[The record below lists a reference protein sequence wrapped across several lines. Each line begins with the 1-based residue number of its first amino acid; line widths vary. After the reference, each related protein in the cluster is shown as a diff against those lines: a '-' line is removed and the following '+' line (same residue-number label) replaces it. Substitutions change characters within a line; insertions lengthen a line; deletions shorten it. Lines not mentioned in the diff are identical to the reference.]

1 MAWKMTFDYDE
12 VHDVVT
18 ATFEDCILN
27 NSLDVARWRTEVE
40 GHLSKYPSKVDLLI
54 NLDGLV
60 VKYTAGRVFGRER
73 TEVLSRYTKRS
84 FRFGG
89 DEMTKMFVEHQRRHQ
104 RRGGERLQVARRGPA
119 GAAGGP
125 AGRGGREVPAG
136 RQEGHLSPTPVAHT
150 PANHS

>member
-12 VHDVVT
+12 QHDVVT
-18 ATFEDCILN
+18 ATFEDCTLN

-89 DEMTKMFVEHQRRHQ
+89 DEMTKMFVSTS
-104 RRGGERLQVARRGPA
+104 GVIN
-119 GAAGGP
+119 GAAVNVYRSRDEALRALLADRVAEAGGKSP
-125 AGRGGREVPAG
+125 MAGKKAI
-136 RQEGHLSPTPVAHT
+136 
-150 PANHS
+150 

>member
-18 ATFEDCILN
+18 ASFQDCILN

-40 GHLSKYPSKVDLLI
+40 GHLSRYPSKVDLLI

-73 TEVLSRYTKRS
+73 SQVLARFTKRS

-89 DEMTKMFVEHQRRHQ
+89 DEMTKMFVATS
-104 RRGGERLQVARRGPA
+104 GAIN
-119 GAAGGP
+119 GAATNVYRSRDE
-125 AGRGGREVPAG
+125 ALQALLADRKAEASGGRPSLAG
-136 RQEGHLSPTPVAHT
+136 KKAI
-150 PANHS
+150 

>member
-1 MAWKMTFDYDE
+1 MPWKMQFDYDE

-18 ATFEDCILN
+18 ASFEDCILN

-40 GHLSKYPSKVDLLI
+40 GYLSRYPAKVDLLI

-73 TEVLSRYTKRS
+73 AEVLSRYTRRS

-89 DEMTKMFVEHQRRHQ
+89 DEMTKMFVSTS
-104 RRGGERLQVARRGPA
+104 GVIN
-119 GAAGGP
+119 GAAVNVYRSREEALQALLEDRRLEA
-125 AGRGGREVPAG
+125 AGKPSLVSKRAV
-136 RQEGHLSPTPVAHT
+136 
-150 PANHS
+150 

>member
-12 VHDVVT
+12 VYDVVT
-18 ATFEDCILN
+18 ASFQDCILN

-40 GHLSKYPSKVDLLI
+40 GHLSRYPSKVDLLI

-73 TEVLSRYTKRS
+73 SQVLARFTKRS

-89 DEMTKMFVEHQRRHQ
+89 DEMTKMFVATS
-104 RRGGERLQVARRGPA
+104 GAIN
-119 GAAGGP
+119 GAATNVYRSRQD
-125 AGRGGREVPAG
+125 ALQALLADRKAEASGGRPSMVGMKAI
-136 RQEGHLSPTPVAHT
+136 
-150 PANHS
+150 

>member
-1 MAWKMTFDYDE
+1 MAWRMSFDYDE
-12 VHDVVT
+12 EHDVVT
-18 ATFEDCILN
+18 ASFEDCILN

-73 TEVLSRYTKRS
+73 SEVLSRYTLRS

-89 DEMTKMFVEHQRRHQ
+89 DEMTKMFVSTS
-104 RRGGERLQVARRGPA
+104 GVIN
-119 GAAGGP
+119 GAAVNVYRSRDEALRALLADRASGGAAP
-125 AGRGGREVPAG
+125 
-136 RQEGHLSPTPVAHT
+136 LSGKKAI
-150 PANHS
+150 

>member
-18 ATFEDCILN
+18 ATFQDCILN

-40 GHLSKYPSKVDLLI
+40 GHLSKYPAKVDLLI

-73 TEVLSRYTKRS
+73 SEVLSRYTLRS

-89 DEMTKMFVEHQRRHQ
+89 DEMTKMFVSTS
-104 RRGGERLQVARRGPA
+104 GVIN
-119 GAAGGP
+119 GAAVNVYRSRDE
-125 AGRGGREVPAG
+125 ALRALLVDRASGRLA
-136 RQEGHLSPTPVAHT
+136 PVSGKKAI
-150 PANHS
+150 

>member
-1 MAWKMTFDYDE
+1 MAWRMSFDYDE

-18 ATFEDCILN
+18 ASFEDCILN

-40 GHLSKYPSKVDLLI
+40 GHLSRYPSKVDLLI

-89 DEMTKMFVEHQRRHQ
+89 DEMTKMYVSTSGVINGAAVNVYASREEALKALLADR
-104 RRGGERLQVARRGPA
+104 
-119 GAAGGP
+119 AAGGKS
-125 AGRGGREVPAG
+125 
-136 RQEGHLSPTPVAHT
+136 SPSGKKAV
-150 PANHS
+150 

>member
-1 MAWKMTFDYDE
+1 MAWRMSFDYDE

-18 ATFEDCILN
+18 ANFEDCILN

-40 GHLSKYPSKVDLLI
+40 GHLSRYPSKVDLLI

-73 TEVLSRYTKRS
+73 TEVLARYTQRS

-89 DEMTKMFVEHQRRHQ
+89 DEMTKMYVSTS
-104 RRGGERLQVARRGPA
+104 GVIN
-119 GAAGGP
+119 GAAVNVYASREEALKALLADRSAGGKSASSGKK
-125 AGRGGREVPAG
+125 AG
-136 RQEGHLSPTPVAHT
+136 
-150 PANHS
+150 

>member
-1 MAWKMTFDYDE
+1 MAWRMSFDYDD

-18 ATFEDCILN
+18 ANFEDCILN

-40 GHLSKYPSKVDLLI
+40 GHLSRYPAKVDLLI

-73 TEVLSRYTKRS
+73 TQVLARYTKRS

-89 DEMTKMFVEHQRRHQ
+89 DEMTKMFVSTS
-104 RRGGERLQVARRGPA
+104 GAIN
-119 GAAGGP
+119 GAAVNVYRSRDEALKALLADRASDGKQTPSGKK
-125 AGRGGREVPAG
+125 AG
-136 RQEGHLSPTPVAHT
+136 
-150 PANHS
+150 

>member
-1 MAWKMTFDYDE
+1 MAWKMNFDYDE
-12 VHDVVT
+12 EHDVVT

-40 GHLSKYPSKVDLLI
+40 GHLSKYPAKVDLLI

-73 TEVLSRYTKRS
+73 SEVLSRYTLRS

-89 DEMTKMFVEHQRRHQ
+89 DEMTKMFVSTS
-104 RRGGERLQVARRGPA
+104 GVIN
-119 GAAGGP
+119 GAAVNVYRSRDEALRALLADRASGGS
-125 AGRGGREVPAG
+125 ALASGKKAI
-136 RQEGHLSPTPVAHT
+136 
-150 PANHS
+150 

>member
-1 MAWKMTFDYDE
+1 MAWKMSFDYDE
-12 VHDVVT
+12 QHDVVT

-40 GHLSKYPSKVDLLI
+40 GYLSKYPSKVDLLI

-73 TEVLSRYTKRS
+73 TEVLSRYTLRS

-89 DEMTKMFVEHQRRHQ
+89 DEMTKMFVSTS
-104 RRGGERLQVARRGPA
+104 GVIN
-119 GAAGGP
+119 GAAVNVYKSRDEALKALLADRASGGNSAA
-125 AGRGGREVPAG
+125 AGKKAI
-136 RQEGHLSPTPVAHT
+136 
-150 PANHS
+150 

>member
-18 ATFEDCILN
+18 ATFQDCILN

-73 TEVLSRYTKRS
+73 SEVLSRYTLRS

-89 DEMTKMFVEHQRRHQ
+89 DEMTKMFVSTS
-104 RRGGERLQVARRGPA
+104 GVIN
-119 GAAGGP
+119 GAAVNVYRSRDEALRALLVDRASGGP
-125 AGRGGREVPAG
+125 A
-136 RQEGHLSPTPVAHT
+136 PVSGKKAI
-150 PANHS
+150 

>member
-12 VHDVVT
+12 QHDVVT
-18 ATFEDCILN
+18 AMFEDCILN

-40 GHLSKYPSKVDLLI
+40 GHLSKFPSKVDLLI

-73 TEVLSRYTKRS
+73 TEVLSRYTRRS

-89 DEMTKMFVEHQRRHQ
+89 DEMTKMFVSTS
-104 RRGGERLQVARRGPA
+104 GVIN
-119 GAAGGP
+119 GAAVNVYKSRDEALRALLEDRASEAGGKP
-125 AGRGGREVPAG
+125 PMAGKKAI
-136 RQEGHLSPTPVAHT
+136 
-150 PANHS
+150 

>member
-1 MAWKMTFDYDE
+1 MAWKMTFEYDE

-18 ATFEDCILN
+18 ASFQDCILN

-40 GHLSKYPSKVDLLI
+40 GHLSRYPSKVDLLI

-73 TEVLSRYTKRS
+73 SQVLARFTKRS

-89 DEMTKMFVEHQRRHQ
+89 DEMTKMFVATS
-104 RRGGERLQVARRGPA
+104 GAIN
-119 GAAGGP
+119 GAATNVY
-125 AGRGGREVPAG
+125 RS
-136 RQEGHLSPTPVAHT
+136 RQEALQALLADRKAEASGQRPPLAGMK
-150 PANHS
+150 AI

>member
-1 MAWKMTFDYDE
+1 MAWKMTFEYDE

-18 ATFEDCILN
+18 ASFQDCILN

-40 GHLSKYPSKVDLLI
+40 GHLSRYPSKVDLLI

-73 TEVLSRYTKRS
+73 SQVLARFTKRS

-89 DEMTKMFVEHQRRHQ
+89 DEMTKMFVATS
-104 RRGGERLQVARRGPA
+104 GAIN
-119 GAAGGP
+119 GAATNVYRSRQDALQALLADRKAEASGQRP
-125 AGRGGREVPAG
+125 PLAGMKAI
-136 RQEGHLSPTPVAHT
+136 
-150 PANHS
+150 

>member
-1 MAWKMTFDYDE
+1 MSFDYDE

-18 ATFEDCILN
+18 ANFEDCILN

-40 GHLSKYPSKVDLLI
+40 GYLSRYPSKVDLLI

-73 TEVLSRYTKRS
+73 TQVLARYTRRS

-89 DEMTKMFVEHQRRHQ
+89 DEMTKMFVSTS
-104 RRGGERLQVARRGPA
+104 GAIN
-119 GAAGGP
+119 GAAVNVYRSRDEALKALLADRASGGKHSP
-125 AGRGGREVPAG
+125 SGKKAG
-136 RQEGHLSPTPVAHT
+136 
-150 PANHS
+150 

>member
-1 MAWKMTFDYDE
+1 MAWKMNFDYDE
-12 VHDVVT
+12 EHDVVT

-54 NLDGLV
+54 NLNGLV

-73 TEVLSRYTKRS
+73 SEVLSRYTLRS

-89 DEMTKMFVEHQRRHQ
+89 DEMTKMFVSTS
-104 RRGGERLQVARRGPA
+104 GVIN
-119 GAAGGP
+119 GAAVNVYRSRDEALRALLADRASGGS
-125 AGRGGREVPAG
+125 ALASGKKAI
-136 RQEGHLSPTPVAHT
+136 
-150 PANHS
+150 

>member
-18 ATFEDCILN
+18 ATFQDCILN

-73 TEVLSRYTKRS
+73 SEVLSRYTLRS

-89 DEMTKMFVEHQRRHQ
+89 DEMTKMFVSTS
-104 RRGGERLQVARRGPA
+104 GVIN
-119 GAAGGP
+119 GAAVNVYRSRDEALRALLADRASGGS
-125 AGRGGREVPAG
+125 A
-136 RQEGHLSPTPVAHT
+136 PVSGKKAI
-150 PANHS
+150 

>member
-1 MAWKMTFDYDE
+1 MAWRMFFDYDE

-18 ATFEDCILN
+18 ANFEDCILN

-40 GHLSKYPSKVDLLI
+40 GHLSRYPSKVDLLI

-73 TEVLSRYTKRS
+73 TEVLARYTKRS

-89 DEMTKMFVEHQRRHQ
+89 DEMTKMFVSTS
-104 RRGGERLQVARRGPA
+104 GTIN
-119 GAAGGP
+119 GAAVNVYRSREEALKALLADRVSGGKSFP
-125 AGRGGREVPAG
+125 SGKKAG
-136 RQEGHLSPTPVAHT
+136 
-150 PANHS
+150 